1 MSTTLPGTIPP
12 PSRASNSPIPLRIR
26 AVLSPATS
34 ARRSGV
40 TFRGAAERAA
50 GDLAG
55 RSAGASANVFQP
67 SQLGHRPSQRGDSKP
82 HEEQKKTAR
91 ALATLDASRFRKG
104 GPVLQTHRLD
114 VLDGLRGLA
123 IALVV
128 WYHLWQVSWLDP
140 GRFIFIPISGFLG
153 VELFFFLSAFCLSY
167 PYVLAHFR
175 EKEPPSLG
183 HFAYRRFIKIVPSY
197 VLSIVAVIGL
207 AALPGAKES
216 WGANIDW
223 PNAQTAVLD
232 VAAHLTFVHT
242 FFSETYAS
250 INGPLWTLGIE
261 IQYYAFFPLL
271 IAMLLRAPLSVAGMM
286 TAVAIV
292 YRLRIAQCCQ
302 APVFDHNLGQLLG
315 FLDFFA
321 AGMLCAFAYVWLHE
335 RRPQLAL
342 RRWLWALLA
351 LGAFVWIGLLFENL
365 TAKRWQPEFANW
377 WLIRNGT
384 FYAVAIFIAALGSLL
399 ALPAWRR
406 LVANPVLVF
415 LSVISYN
422 VYLWHQ
428 VVFRWVATWPF
439 IPHAPGVTRGD
450 PAWAWITTICGL
462 ASVLAIAILVTYAVE
477 RPLLR
482 MDPEALRERLEPLF
496 RRAALRRQE

>member
-1 MSTTLPGTIPP
+1 
-12 PSRASNSPIPLRIR
+12 
-26 AVLSPATS
+26 
-34 ARRSGV
+34 
-40 TFRGAAERAA
+40 
-50 GDLAG
+50 
-55 RSAGASANVFQP
+55 
-67 SQLGHRPSQRGDSKP
+67 
-82 HEEQKKTAR
+82 
-91 ALATLDASRFRKG
+91 
-104 GPVLQTHRLD
+104 

-123 IALVV
+123 IVLVL

-140 GRFIFIPISGFLG
+140 GPLIFIPIAGFLG

-167 PYVLAHFR
+167 PYVRAYFAER
-175 EKEPPSLG
+175 EPPALG
-183 HFAYRRFIKIVPSY
+183 HFAYRRFIKIMPSY
-197 VLSIVAVIGL
+197 VLSILAVLVL

-223 PNAQTAVLD
+223 PNVQTALLD
-232 VAAHLTFVHT
+232 VGAHLAFVHT

-261 IQYYAFFPLL
+261 IQYYVIFPLL
-271 IAMLLRAPLSVAGMM
+271 IVMLLRAPLSVAGAM
-286 TAVAIV
+286 TGVAII
-292 YRLRIAQCCQ
+292 YRMRIGQCCR

-315 FLDFFA
+315 FFDFFA
-321 AGMLCAFAYVWLHE
+321 AGMLCAFVYVWLHE
-335 RRPQLAL
+335 RRP
-342 RRWLWALLA
+342 RWAEQRWMWALLA
-351 LGAFVWIGLLFENL
+351 LGAFVWIGLLFANL
-365 TAKRWQPEFANW
+365 TSKRWEYEFANW

-406 LVANPVLVF
+406 LVANPILVF

-422 VYLWHQ
+422 LYLWHQ

-439 IPHAPGVTRGD
+439 IPHPPGVTRGN
-450 PAWAWITTICGL
+450 PEWAWITTVCGL
-462 ASVLAIAILVTYAVE
+462 IVVAAIATLVTYAVE

-482 MDPEALRERLEPLF
+482 TDSETFLF